1 GRVFSFE
8 PDPRNFARLA
18 ARVRRCANVR
28 PIPKA
33 IADKS
38 GQSLLFLDTFHAG
51 HTLVDGRVGENG
63 ILVEVTSLD
72 DFVREQALPGLD
84 VVKLDVEGAELLAI
98 DGMREILGG
107 ARRPAILCEVHPP
120 IKPEDF
126 IAKVE
131 VYGY

>member
-1 GRVFSFE
+1 MAT
-8 PDPRNFARLA
+8 FAERRTQFANRLFGGT
-18 ARVRRCANVR
+18 R
-28 PIPKA
+28 
-33 IADKS
+33 
-38 GQSLLFLDTFHAG
+38 LLDAFHAG

-120 IKPEDF
+120 IKPED
-126 IAKVE
+126 
-131 VYGY
+131 